1 MKFKHILRRIIFK
14 SYFLCKIYYSFFHK
28 KGIAIERDVFE
39 HLKKIKSLNDDEL
52 GAISE
57 INLKKMISYCKQ
69 NVPYYFELND
79 LESRSDFH
87 SLPIL
92 SKTDYR
98 ENLHKFISREFSE
111 RELSLRN
118 TGGSTGEPFE
128 FYSDKLSG
136 FRDNAHHWYLYS
148 LMEYQKGDIIVSCGG
163 FEIPEAIRKK
173 NIYWRENPKGYVFG
187 DVAFSALY
195 ITDENIEFY
204 LNKLISLKPKIL
216 RGYPSFFDRLA
227 SYILENNIKISF
239 NIKGV
244 NLTAEMCSLSQRMNI
259 EKAFAARVYFEYG
272 HTEIS
277 IYCYTCDNDYVYRSS
292 PLYGYVEVLDE
303 NGNDV
308 PEGGIGKI
316 VVTGFNNFGM
326 PFVRYDTGDLGELI
340 KRNRGFV
347 KFRAIHGRSQDYL
360 LTSDLQ
366 KVYLTAL
373 IFGQHLHAFKN
384 IKKWQLYQDEPG
396 KVVIR
401 IVKGDYYTKD
411 DEDEIK
417 VNFSK
422 VSGFILI
429 FDYVDFISSTVSG
442 KHLFL
447 KQNVIL

>member
-1 MKFKHILRRIIFK
+1 
-14 SYFLCKIYYSFFHK
+14 
-28 KGIAIERDVFE
+28 
-39 HLKKIKSLNDDEL
+39 
-52 GAISE
+52 
-57 INLKKMISYCKQ
+57 
-69 NVPYYFELND
+69 
-79 LESRSDFH
+79 
-87 SLPIL
+87 
-92 SKTDYR
+92 
-98 ENLHKFISREFSE
+98 
-111 RELSLRN
+111 
-118 TGGSTGEPFE
+118 
-128 FYSDKLSG
+128 
-136 FRDNAHHWYLYS
+136 
-148 LMEYQKGDIIVSCGG
+148 
-163 FEIPEAIRKK
+163 
-173 NIYWRENPKGYVFG
+173 
-187 DVAFSALY
+187 
-195 ITDENIEFY
+195 
-204 LNKLISLKPKIL
+204 
-216 RGYPSFFDRLA
+216 
-227 SYILENNIKISF
+227 
-239 NIKGV
+239 
-244 NLTAEMCSLSQRMNI
+244 I

-429 FDYVDFISSTVSG
+429 FD
-442 KHLFL
+442 
-447 KQNVIL
+447 